1 MPINILLP
9 ISILP
14 GEYLILP
21 LALKYTQSLC
31 LSLCLSHY
39 FVSPVRHPR
48 AVLLYSLSQW
58 LHCDDLLLHCF
69 ALNKIHTLSLPL
81 SLSLF
86 CFSCKLSHP
95 RAILLCSLSQW
106 LLCDDLF
113 RTILETLH
121 TQNKIGSF
129 TQTKHL
135 LLFLLPL
142 ILSV

>member
-21 LALKYTQSLC
+21 LALKYTH
-31 LSLCLSHY
+31 SLCLSHY
-39 FVSPVRHPR
+39 FVSPVSHPR
-48 AVLLYSLSQW
+48 AVLLY
-58 LHCDDLLLHCF
+58 
-69 ALNKIHTLSLPL
+69 
-81 SLSLF
+81 
-86 CFSCKLSHP
+86 
-95 RAILLCSLSQW
+95 SLSQW

-135 LLFLLPL
+135 LLFLLTL